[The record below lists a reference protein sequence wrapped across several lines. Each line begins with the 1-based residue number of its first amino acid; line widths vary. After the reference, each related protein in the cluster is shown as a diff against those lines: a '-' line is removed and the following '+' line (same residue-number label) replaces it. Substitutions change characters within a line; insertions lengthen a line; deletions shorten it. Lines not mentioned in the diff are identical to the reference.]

1 MAAKEPRF
9 EFKKWFNYEWIVHNV
24 PFFLF
29 LALLAILYIANG
41 HYADNT
47 IRDINKTTR
56 LLKEQEYEYK
66 SLNGRLMFQNRQ
78 SEVSRVVEAIGL
90 RENIQQPIKLS
101 DSLQNGTGPWR

>member
-1 MAAKEPRF
+1 MAAKEPKF
-9 EFKKWFNYEWIVHNV
+9 ELKKWFNYQWIVRNV

-29 LALLAILYIANG
+29 LSLLAVLYIANG

-66 SLNGRLMFQNRQ
+66 SLNGKLMFQNRL
-78 SEVSRVVEAIGL
+78 SEVSKAVDTIGL
-90 RENIQQPIKLS
+90 KENIQQPIKLT
-101 DSLQNGTGPWR
+101 DSNTAKN

>member
-1 MAAKEPRF
+1 MAAKEPKF
-9 EFKKWFNYEWIVHNV
+9 ELKKWFNYQWIVRNV

-29 LALLAILYIANG
+29 LSLLAVLYIANG

-66 SLNGRLMFQNRQ
+66 SLNGKLMFQNRL
-78 SEVSRVVEAIGL
+78 SEVSKAVDTIGL
-90 RENIQQPIKLS
+90 KENIQQPIKLT
-101 DSLQNGTGPWR
+101 DSSTAKN

>member
-1 MAAKEPRF
+1 MAAKEPKF
-9 EFKKWFNYEWIVHNV
+9 ELKKWFNYQWIVRNV

-29 LALLAILYIANG
+29 LSLLAILYIANG

-66 SLNGRLMFQNRQ
+66 SLNGKLMFQNRL
-78 SEVSRVVEAIGL
+78 SEVAKVVDTIGL
-90 RENIQQPIKLS
+90 KENIQQPIKLT
-101 DSLQNGTGPWR
+101 DSTKLKDN

>member
-1 MAAKEPRF
+1 MAAKEPKF
-9 EFKKWFNYEWIVHNV
+9 ELKKWFNYQWIVRNV

-29 LALLAILYIANG
+29 LSLLAVLYIANG

-66 SLNGRLMFQNRQ
+66 SLNGKLMFQNRL
-78 SEVSRVVEAIGL
+78 SEVAKVVDTIGL
-90 RENIQQPIKLS
+90 KENIQQPIKLT
-101 DSLQNGTGPWR
+101 DSTEQAKQ